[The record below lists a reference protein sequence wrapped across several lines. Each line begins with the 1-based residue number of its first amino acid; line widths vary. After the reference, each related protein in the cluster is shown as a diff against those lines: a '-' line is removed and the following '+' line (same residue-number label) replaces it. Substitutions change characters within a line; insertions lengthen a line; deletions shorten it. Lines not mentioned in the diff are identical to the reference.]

1 MSPKQTLTPA
11 HPLSMGGA
19 FFDNPRNQDG
29 IGENELLV
37 ISFGTSYNE
46 NRRLTIGA
54 IEDAMEKAFPNYSVR
69 RGFTSE
75 IIIDRVKKRDG
86 TSIDNV
92 REALERAVANGVK
105 NLVIQPTHMM
115 DGFEYHDVVREAAQY
130 EGAFSSISI
139 GAPLLTSDAD
149 FLAVANTLVDST
161 ASYDDGKTA
170 ICFMGHGTEAASN
183 GVYPRMQQVLRSIGK
198 ENYFIGTVEAV
209 PSVENVL
216 TMVQRGNYARVLLQP
231 MMIVA
236 GDHANN
242 DMAGEGK
249 DSWKGIFE
257 SAGYQVECQVLG
269 LGELAAI
276 QQLLVKHAQAAMEAL
291 TVKKAEAVPV

>member
-1 MSPKQTLTPA
+1 MSPKQTLSAAPS
-11 HPLSMGGA
+11 PSMGGA
-19 FFDNPRNQDG
+19 FFDNPRNQNG

-54 IEDAMEKAFPNYSVR
+54 IEDAMEKAFPEYTVR
-69 RGFTSE
+69 RAFTSE

-92 REALERAVANGVK
+92 REALERAAANGVK

-115 DGFEYHDVVREAAQY
+115 DGFEYNDVVKEAVQY
-130 EGAFSSISI
+130 KGVFASISV
-139 GAPLLTSDAD
+139 GSPLLTSEED
-149 FLAVANTLVDST
+149 FQAVANALVEST
-161 ASYDDGKTA
+161 ASYDDSKTA

-183 GVYPRMQQVLRSIGK
+183 GVYARMQQVLRSIGK

-209 PSVENVL
+209 PTVENVL
-216 TMVQRGNYARVLLQP
+216 TMVQRGNYTRVLLQP

-291 TVKKAEAVPV
+291 ASKKAEAVPV

>member
-1 MSPKQTLTPA
+1 MGPKQTLTPA

-54 IEDAMEKAFPNYSVR
+54 IEDAMEKAFQNYSVR
-69 RGFTSE
+69 RGFTSQ

-86 TSIDNV
+86 ISIDNV
-92 REALERAVANGVK
+92 CEALARAAANGVK

-115 DGFEYHDVVREAAQY
+115 DGLEYHDMVQEAAQF
-130 EGAFSSISI
+130 EGTFSSIAI
-139 GAPLLTSDAD
+139 GAPLLTSDED
-149 FLAVANTLVDST
+149 FLAVANTLVEST
-161 ASYDDGKTA
+161 ASYDDGNTA

-183 GVYPRMQQVLRSIGK
+183 GVYARMQQVLRSIGK

-216 TMVQRGNYARVLLQP
+216 TVVQRGNYARVLLQP

-269 LGELAAI
+269 LGELEAI
-276 QQLLVKHAQAAMEAL
+276 QQLLVKHAQAAMEVLAAQ
-291 TVKKAEAVPV
+291 KAEAVPV

>member
-1 MSPKQTLTPA
+1 MGPKQTLTPA

-54 IEDAMEKAFPNYSVR
+54 IEDAMEKAFQNYSVR
-69 RGFTSE
+69 RGFTSQ

-86 TSIDNV
+86 ISIDNV
-92 REALERAVANGVK
+92 CEALARAAANGVK

-115 DGFEYHDVVREAAQY
+115 DGLEYHDMVQEAAQF
-130 EGAFSSISI
+130 EGTFSSIAI
-139 GAPLLTSDAD
+139 GAPLLTSDED
-149 FLAVANTLVDST
+149 FLAVANTLVEST
-161 ASYDDGKTA
+161 ASHDDGNTA

-183 GVYPRMQQVLRSIGK
+183 GVYARMQQVLRSIGK

-216 TMVQRGNYARVLLQP
+216 TVVQRGNYARVLLQP

-269 LGELAAI
+269 LGELEAI
-276 QQLLVKHAQAAMEAL
+276 QQLLVKHAQAAMEVLAAQ
-291 TVKKAEAVPV
+291 KAEAVPV